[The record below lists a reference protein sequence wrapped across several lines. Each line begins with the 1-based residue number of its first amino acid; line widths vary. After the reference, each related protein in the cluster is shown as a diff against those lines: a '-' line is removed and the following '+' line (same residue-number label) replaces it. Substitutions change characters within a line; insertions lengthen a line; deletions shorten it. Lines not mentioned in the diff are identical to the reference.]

1 MRIEDVRTYE
11 ISGEG
16 RRLQV
21 VHVTT
26 DEGLDGV
33 GEAGLNSSHLAVA
46 GAVAH
51 FRDQLIGE
59 DASRIEHF
67 WQHLHRGTFFRGG
80 VVFAAALSAI
90 DIALWDLQAKALG
103 VPLYRL
109 FGGRVRDKVRIYRHL
124 HQPLGVR
131 LEDLAADAKAK
142 VAAGDQVIRMH
153 VSETGPNEFEQTPA
167 VNRAI
172 EEFAAVREAVG
183 PDVDLVIDAHQ
194 RLTPPAAR
202 RLCRQLEPYDPYFVE
217 DPIRSDS
224 PDLLRELRGQTA
236 VPLAVGE
243 QFATKW
249 LFREVI
255 ERELADYLR
264 VDVCLVGGL
273 TEARKI
279 AGWAETHFIE
289 MAPHNPLGPVCT
301 AASLQLALAT
311 PNLGVLELPYLPGYL
326 TDVFPRQVPY
336 EAGYAY
342 PPEAPGHGVTFDP
355 EAAANY
361 PCERVG
367 KVSRFHRK
375 DGSFTD
381 H

>member
-11 ISGEG
+11 ISYE
-16 RRLQV
+16 RRNLQV
-21 VHVTT
+21 VHITT

-33 GEAGLNSSHLAVA
+33 GEAGLNNSHLAVA

-109 FGGRVRDKVRIYRHL
+109 FGGRVRDKVRTYRHL

-131 LEDLAADAKAK
+131 LEDLAADAKEK

-183 PDVDLVIDAHQ
+183 PDVDVVIDAHQ

-311 PNLGVLELPYLPGYL
+311 PNLGVLELPYPPGYL

>member
-1 MRIEDVRTYE
+1 
-11 ISGEG
+11 
-16 RRLQV
+16 
-21 VHVTT
+21 
-26 DEGLDGV
+26 
-33 GEAGLNSSHLAVA
+33 
-46 GAVAH
+46 
-51 FRDQLIGE
+51 
-59 DASRIEHF
+59 
-67 WQHLHRGTFFRGG
+67 
-80 VVFAAALSAI
+80 
-90 DIALWDLQAKALG
+90 
-103 VPLYRL
+103 
-109 FGGRVRDKVRIYRHL
+109 
-124 HQPLGVR
+124 
-131 LEDLAADAKAK
+131 
-142 VAAGDQVIRMH
+142 MH

-289 MAPHNPLGPVCT
+289 LAPHNPLGPVCT

-311 PNLGVLELPYLPGYL
+311 PNLGVLELPHLPGYL
-326 TDVFPRQVPY
+326 RDVFPRQVPY

-355 EAAANY
+355 EAAAQY
-361 PCERVG
+361 PFERRQAT
-367 KVSRFHRK
+367 RFHRK

-381 H
+381 Y